1 MEEREDGVV
10 IQGARML
17 ATIAPIADELLVFPS
32 TVLRG
37 TPEDAPY
44 SYAFAIPNDSPG
56 LRYLCRTSL
65 YNGGSTH
72 DEPLASRYEEMDA
85 VAVFDHVFV
94 PSERI
99 FMLGNP
105 QLCNSFYTET
115 GAGALMT
122 HQVVTRTIAK
132 SEFFL
137 GLASSSPNRSAST
150 GSSTSRRTSP
160 S

>member
-1 MEEREDGVV
+1 M
-10 IQGARML
+10 
-17 ATIAPIADELLVFPS
+17 
-32 TVLRG
+32 LRG

-44 SYAFAIPNDSPG
+44 SYAFAIPNDAPG

-94 PSERI
+94 PNERI
-99 FMLGNP
+99 FMLGHP
-105 QLCNSFYTET
+105 QLCNVFYSET
-115 GAGALMT
+115 GAGGAHDPPGGHPHDRQERVLPGPG
-122 HQVVTRTIAK
+122 HRN
-132 SEFFL
+132 
-137 GLASSSPNRSAST
+137 SPSRSAST
-150 GSSTSRRTSP
+150 DSSTSRRTSP